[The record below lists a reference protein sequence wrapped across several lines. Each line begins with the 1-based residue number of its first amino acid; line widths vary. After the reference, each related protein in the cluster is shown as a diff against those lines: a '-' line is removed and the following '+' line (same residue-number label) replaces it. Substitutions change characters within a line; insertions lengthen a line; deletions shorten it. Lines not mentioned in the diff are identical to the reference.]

1 MRIKQF
7 LAAVLVMITVHGCT
21 FNLRFDS
28 FPRIGERTNPEHSLV
43 FGYFGPGG
51 KATTINWVSIQQHEP
66 FTEDPYLDTGLVY
79 GHFFNP
85 EIPKGSFCVAS
96 VAASHSFTSTR
107 FNLNSDFGCFEI
119 DKPGLYYFGSYEVF
133 IAGKNA
139 ELKTLKQ
146 PDEEAVI
153 KKILNYTDK
162 NTYWEKELLKR
173 LDKLKDIKARKAKI
187 PRAI

>member
-1 MRIKQF
+1 MRMKI
-7 LAAVLVMITVHGCT
+7 LAAAATALMMLSGCV
-21 FNLRFDS
+21 FNLRVDS
-28 FPRIGERTNPEHSLV
+28 FSRITERTDPEHSLV

-51 KATTINWVSIQQHEP
+51 KATTINWVSIQQYEP
-66 FTEDPYLDTGLVY
+66 FTEEPYLDTGLIY

-85 EIPKGSFCVAS
+85 EMPNGSFCVAS
-96 VAASHSFTSTR
+96 VSASHSFTSTR

-119 DKPGLYYFGSYEVF
+119 DKPGLYYFGSYQVF
-133 IAGKNA
+133 ITGKNA

-146 PDEEAVI
+146 PDEEAII

-173 LDKLKDIKARKAKI
+173 LDKIKDIKARKARI

>member
-1 MRIKQF
+1 MKIRHI
-7 LAAVLVMITVHGCT
+7 LVLTGFIFFMQGCV
-21 FNLRFDS
+21 FNLRVDS
-28 FPRIGERTNPEHSLV
+28 FDRIRERTDPEHSLV

-51 KATTINWVSIQQHEP
+51 KATTINWVSIQQYEP
-66 FTEDPYLDTGLVY
+66 FTEEPYLDTGLVY

-96 VAASHSFTSTR
+96 VAASHSFSSTR

-119 DKPGLYYFGSYEVF
+119 DKPGLYYFGSYQVF
-133 IAGKNA
+133 ITGKNA
-139 ELKTLKQ
+139 ELKVLKQ

-173 LDKLKDIKARKAKI
+173 LEKLRDIKARKGRI